1 VPTMSVAI
9 KPMTRPIAKAD
20 HHRTIFIRRKMMKA
34 GTARTAVKVTAPK
47 YHANIVAKVEN
58 SCSLNVPLS
67 MGVTMMT
74 IKAVT
79 RGAKTKAVT
88 SELPPIFQT
97 PRLGAMMI
105 SEVWDG
111 KAKFHSGV
119 QARGS

>member
-1 VPTMSVAI
+1 MSVAI

-88 SELPPIFQT
+88 SLFVIPE
-97 PRLGAMMI
+97 RCLGIA
-105 SEVWDG
+105 
-111 KAKFHSGV
+111 SGEASV
-119 QARGS
+119 LLVDWLTESAAAP